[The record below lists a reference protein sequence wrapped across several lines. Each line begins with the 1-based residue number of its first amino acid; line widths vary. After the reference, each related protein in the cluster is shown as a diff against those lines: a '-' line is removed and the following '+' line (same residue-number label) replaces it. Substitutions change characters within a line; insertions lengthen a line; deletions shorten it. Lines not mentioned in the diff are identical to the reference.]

1 MWGLVIYF
9 IATTDA
15 VFSLYQDAFTST
27 FRDVVLGTKT
37 IGKAQLLRRSPTF
50 IEVYF

>member
-9 IATTDA
+9 IVADA
-15 VFSLYQDAFTST
+15 VFCIYQDAFTST

-37 IGKAQLLRRSPTF
+37 LVGSNRFAVAQPLFKFTF
-50 IEVYF
+50 